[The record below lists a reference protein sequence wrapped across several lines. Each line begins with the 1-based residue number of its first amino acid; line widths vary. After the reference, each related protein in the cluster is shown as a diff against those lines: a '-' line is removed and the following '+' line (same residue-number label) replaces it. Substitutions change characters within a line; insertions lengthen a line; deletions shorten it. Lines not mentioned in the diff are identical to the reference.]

1 MNIWQFLKK
10 FLKRCWDGWLG
21 RPIIIAIGCMFVGQV
36 ILWIFPSLITLSDF
50 FNLVGFIIGIY
61 AAMEAARAESKA
73 KESLD
78 RLKETALIVGEAKN
92 DFVAV
97 FENFLLQPL
106 QMARTKQVKAYLLL
120 STPAYGLPVLG
131 SGRFENLMGAL
142 QGVCQ
147 GSEIEFIFFSPD
159 AHIHHWVNTLLW
171 SPSHSSNDQ
180 NFAVQYGEGIITML
194 NFLENSPFHW
204 RLWITNEATIRLF
217 AFEFMNGAEPPQVYL
232 MLSDRVTIPVDQW
245 ESGGKGFKGRG
256 FPILLPLAG
265 DIIGQASSY
274 FEQLKRCPYTLRQ
287 GEDACLRTTKRGDMV
302 DMVEVEEKTRIL
314 LKHLCYDYVLGRTEQ
329 HIYDLDCFRYEMDR
343 YIEEQKKLNITIT
356 DDKDILC
363 AALIRICEYFE
374 KFLSYSETLGRER
387 FCPYLGQLLIVKMV
401 GKFLTNLL
409 DEQPLGND
417 QLRSAVGNLLAI
429 IELPQ
434 VVGQSGDGDDVDI
447 RVICNSPVGE
457 FVERSVTKLPAWN
470 AFCALHGGDENRA
483 KTIIALKLMDIKDAY
498 ILVESGQVKD
508 KLIFALYGLLSS
520 GFRESAYAAKCRL
533 AMASKSHNG
542 GMANATKS

>member
-1 MNIWQFLKK
+1 MNIWQFLK
-10 FLKRCWDGWLG
+10 RCWDSWLG
-21 RPIIIAIGCMFVGQV
+21 RPIIIAMGFIFVGQV
-36 ILWIFPSLITLSDF
+36 ILWIFPSLSTLSDF

-78 RLKETALIVGEAKN
+78 QLKETALIVGEAKN

-106 QMARTKQVKAYLLL
+106 RSARDKQVKAYLLL

-180 NFAVQYGEGIITML
+180 NFAVQYGEGIIEML
-194 NFLENSPFHW
+194 KFLENSPFHW

-217 AFEFMNGAEPPQVYL
+217 AFEFKNGAEPPQVYL
-232 MLSDRVTIPVDQW
+232 VLSDRVTIPVDQW
-245 ESGGKGFKGRG
+245 ESGEKGFKGRG

-265 DIIGQASSY
+265 DIVGQASSY
-274 FEQLKRCPYTLRQ
+274 FEQLKRCPYTLKQ
-287 GEDACLRTTKRGDMV
+287 GEDACLRTTEREDK
-302 DMVEVEEKTRIL
+302 VEVEKKTRIL

-343 YIEEQKKLNITIT
+343 YIEERRKLNITTT
-356 DDKDILC
+356 DEDILC
-363 AALIRICEYFE
+363 AALIKICEYFE
-374 KFLSYSETLGRER
+374 RFLSYSETMEGEH
-387 FCPYLGQLLIVKMV
+387 FCPYSGQLLIVKIV
-401 GKFLTNLL
+401 GKFLL
-409 DEQPLGND
+409 DDQSLRND
-417 QLRSAVGNLLAI
+417 QLRSAVDNLLR
-429 IELPQ
+429 IEQLSQ

-447 RVICNSPVGE
+447 KMICNSPGE
-457 FVERSVTKLPAWN
+457 FVEKFVTNLPSWN

-483 KTIIALKLMDIKDAY
+483 KTIITLKLMDVKDAY

-533 AMASKSHNG
+533 AMAF
-542 GMANATKS
+542 